1 MPVNLSAIFLYVLLP
16 ILVMIL
22 LGALVNRRGRIQID
36 SLNQI
41 TIYLLVPSFLFEQVY
56 DSSLSWADIAEITYG
71 TSLPILLLGSMLF
84 WTYRQC
90 RIENNTIAALLLGG
104 LVYNAGNFGLPIT
117 ELFYQQHPNIF
128 PGMDGEGLSVQAMV
142 IMLSNLSVWFFGYGV
157 IAYGKG
163 QGFRG
168 ALGFFRL
175 PMAYTVIAAFTVRET
190 GITIPM
196 FLLTPIEYLADATVP
211 IMLLTLGAQ
220 LAKNAQWPSW
230 RMIGPLMVVKLLLLP
245 AVTAA
250 VVYLLGMWP
259 WPGAQLVIAAAAPT
273 AVNTLIL
280 SVKLDGDRRTAA
292 DCVFWTTVGSAAS
305 VTLILVLVAYLG
317 GG

>member
-1 MPVNLSAIFLYVLLP
+1 MPVDLAAIFLYVLLP

-56 DSSLSWADIAEITYG
+56 DSTLSWADIAEITYG
-71 TSLPILLLGSMLF
+71 TSLPILLLGGMLL

-142 IMLSNLSVWFFGYGV
+142 IMLSNLSVWLFGYGV

-190 GITIPM
+190 GIPIPE

-211 IMLLTLGAQ
+211 VMLLTLGAQ

-230 RMIGPLMVVKLLLLP
+230 RLIGPLMVVKLLLLP